1 MNRILAVAALALAAI
16 AAQFAN
22 AQGSAAG
29 MSGVTDMQALRD
41 AVKTDKKAF
50 VASQLALSPAEAKKF
65 WPLYD
70 QYQRALDL
78 VNQQRSVTIVGE
90 VSRDRPAS
98 NAYAK
103 QLAAATLA
111 AGEGEIRARQKL
123 YRRLVRA
130 LPALKAERYLE
141 LEAKIRAVQAYDIAS
156 TIPLIH

>member
-1 MNRILAVAALALAAI
+1 MNRILAVAVLALAAI
-16 AAQFAN
+16 VAQFAE
-22 AQGSAAG
+22 AQGSVAG
-29 MSGVTDMQALRD
+29 GTGVTDMQALRD

-50 VASQLALSPAEAKKF
+50 VASQLALTPAEAKKF

-90 VSRDRPAS
+90 VGRGKPAS

-103 QLAAATLA
+103 QLAAASMA
-111 AGEGEIRARQKL
+111 ADESEIRARQRL
-123 YRRLVRA
+123 YRRLIRA

>member
-1 MNRILAVAALALAAI
+1 MNRILAVAVLALAAL

-22 AQGSAAG
+22 AQGSVAG
-29 MSGVTDMQALRD
+29 ATGVTDMQALRD

-50 VASQLALSPAEAKKF
+50 VASQLALTPAEAKKF

-70 QYQRALDL
+70 QYQRALDE
-78 VNQQRSVTIVGE
+78 VNQQRSVTIVGQ

-103 QLAAATLA
+103 QLAAAMMA
-111 AGEGEIRARQKL
+111 ADESEIRARQKL
-123 YRRLVRA
+123 YRRLMRV

-141 LEAKIRAVQAYDIAS
+141 LETKIRAVQAYDIAS